1 MTFGEMEM
9 KPLEDMIPSLNIFE
23 SMSGVSFITGN
34 TVAQYLDQEY
44 FYNHSGR
51 KIASPLVC
59 RLFDAEDSSYVTT
72 LASIITNRY
81 KPKWEQLFSMYSGLS
96 THSLLDNVGYKK
108 ETTYGKFT
116 HTVTSDD
123 VEKKGTETK
132 TDRGEEIT
140 TERYPSDNKRTTK
153 TIVSGSYADED
164 TRASARTGSQ
174 KVTDK
179 GDTKQSVYGFN
190 SSTAVPSSISGPNDA
205 TNGVTSETTFGENG
219 LIDTNSGFVTR
230 RYGVDEGDEGLVTQV
245 EESGEKSITKSYGQ
259 NGKARE
265 LSFTGRKDER
275 DIEIWVNND
284 GKDTEENTGFNH
296 KSLVTEVLMLLES
309 EKMLDFL
316 NIVFDDVDE
325 VLTLP
330 VFM

>member
-1 MTFGEMEM
+1 MTVGEMEM
-9 KPLEDMIPSLNIFE
+9 KPLEEMIPNLNIFE

-34 TVAQYLDQEY
+34 TVAQYLDKEY

-59 RLFDAEDSSYVTT
+59 RLYDAESSTYVST
-72 LASIITNRY
+72 LAGIIVNRY

-96 THSLLDNVGYKK
+96 TKSLLDNLGYKK
-108 ETTYGKFT
+108 ETTFGKST

-123 VEKKGTETK
+123 IEKKGSETK
-132 TDRGEEIT
+132 TDSGEEIT
-140 TERYPSDNKRTTK
+140 TESYPGNNKRKTK
-153 TIVSGSYADED
+153 TVVSGSYADED
-164 TRASARTGSQ
+164 TRASTRTGSQ
-174 KVTDK
+174 KITDK
-179 GDTKQSVYGFN
+179 GDTQQSVYGFN
-190 SSTAVPSSISGPNDA
+190 SSTAVPSSISGPSDA
-205 TNGVTSETTFGENG
+205 SVGVTSETTYGTDG
-219 LIDTNSGFVTR
+219 LADTNSGSVTR
-230 RYGVDEGDEGLVTQV
+230 RYGVDDGDEGLVTEV

-259 NGKARE
+259 NGKSKK

-275 DIEIWVNND
+275 DIDTQVDNE
-284 GKDTEENTGFNH
+284 GSDTEEYTGFNH

-309 EKMLDFL
+309 AKMIDFL